1 MIPSV
6 TTTCTSSAH
15 PAGSSADPKCRVD
28 MFSKPAG
35 QNTSAIICIDIYSRQ
50 ASAVEGI
57 CCMAE
62 RFDRIWHNARLA
74 TVRGDLADLGVIER
88 GVIAARD
95 GRIAFA
101 GDRSDFPSGADAAER
116 IDCAGRWI
124 TPGLVDCHT
133 HLVFGGNRAQEFELR
148 LQGAS
153 YEEIARA
160 GGGIVSTVAA
170 TRASSEA
177 ELVAS
182 ALPRL
187 DALIGEGVTTV
198 EIKSGYGLNTE
209 TEMRQLSAAR
219 AVGRNRPVTIRTT
232 FLGAHALPA
241 EADGD
246 KDRYID
252 LVCREML
259 PAVAQA
265 GLADAVDGFMEG
277 IAFSGDQTARVFRV
291 AKALGLPVKLH
302 ADQLSNLGGAALA
315 SEFSALSADHLEH
328 TDHAGVA
335 AMARA
340 DTVAVLLPGAF
351 YFIRETTK
359 PPVELFRT
367 HGVNMALATDCN
379 PGSSPLTSLLLAM
392 NMGATLFRM
401 TVAECLAGVTRE
413 GARALGV
420 FGETGTLEA
429 GKWCDLAIWDIN
441 RPAELIYRMGFNP
454 LHSRVWK
461 GR

>member
-1 MIPSV
+1 MQSGH
-6 TTTCTSSAH
+6 A
-15 PAGSSADPKCRVD
+15 
-28 MFSKPAG
+28 SKPAG
-35 QNTSAIICIDIYSRQ
+35 QNTNVILCIDITGPPSSFRLPR
-50 ASAVEGI
+50 E

-62 RFDRIWHNARLA
+62 RFDRIWLNARLA
-74 TVRGDLADLGVIER
+74 TLREDLPELGAIEH
-88 GVIAARD
+88 GLIAARD
-95 GRIAFA
+95 GRIVFA
-101 GDRSDFPSGADAAER
+101 GSRSDFPSDADAIKR
-116 IDCAGRWI
+116 IDCEGRWI

-133 HLVFGGNRAQEFELR
+133 HLVFGGNRAHEFELR
-148 LQGAS
+148 LKGAS

-170 TRASSEA
+170 TRGSTEA
-177 ELVAS
+177 ELVAG

-209 TEMRQLSAAR
+209 TEMPQLSAAR
-219 AVGRNRPVTIRTT
+219 ALGRDRPVTIRTT

-277 IAFSGDQTARVFRV
+277 IAFSKDQMARVFRA

-315 SEFSALSADHLEH
+315 SEFSALSADHLER
-328 TDHAGVA
+328 TDPAGVA

-340 DTVAVLLPGAF
+340 GTVAVLLPGAF
-351 YFIRETTK
+351 YFIRKTTK
-359 PPVELFRT
+359 PPVELFRA
-367 HGVNMALATDCN
+367 HGVSIALATDCN
-379 PGSSPLTSLLLAM
+379 PGSSPLTSLLLTM

-413 GARALGV
+413 AARALGILR
-420 FGETGTLEA
+420 ETGTLEA
-429 GKWCDLAIWDIN
+429 GKWCDLAIWEIN
-441 RPAELIYRMGFNP
+441 RPAELVYRIGFNP
-454 LHSRVWK
+454 LHRRVWR
-461 GR
+461 GQ

>member
-1 MIPSV
+1 
-6 TTTCTSSAH
+6 
-15 PAGSSADPKCRVD
+15 
-28 MFSKPAG
+28 
-35 QNTSAIICIDIYSRQ
+35 
-50 ASAVEGI
+50 
-57 CCMAE
+57 MAE

-74 TVRGDLADLGVIER
+74 SVRGDRPDLGVIEH

-95 GRIAFA
+95 GRIVFA
-101 GDRSDFPSGADAAER
+101 GARSDFLSGADAAER

-133 HLVFGGNRAQEFELR
+133 HLVFGGNRAHEFELR

-177 ELVAS
+177 ELVAGV
-182 ALPRL
+182 LPRA
-187 DALIGEGVTTV
+187 DALIGEGVTTL
-198 EIKSGYGLNTE
+198 EIKSGYGLNVE

-219 AVGRNRPVTIRTT
+219 AVGRNRPVTVRTS
-232 FLGAHALPA
+232 FLGAHALPP

-259 PAVAQA
+259 PAVVQA
-265 GLADAVDGFMEG
+265 GLADAVDAFMEG
-277 IAFSGDQTARVFRV
+277 IAFSGEQTARVFRT

-328 TDHAGVA
+328 TDGAGVA

-340 DTVAVLLPGAF
+340 GTVAVLLPGAF

-359 PPVELFRT
+359 PPVELFRA
-367 HGVNMALATDCN
+367 HGVNVALATDCN
-379 PGSSPLTSLLLAM
+379 PGSSPLTSLLLVM
-392 NMGATLFRM
+392 NMAATLFRM
-401 TVAECLAGVTRE
+401 TVAECIAGVTRE
-413 GARALGV
+413 GARALGML
-420 FGETGTLEA
+420 GETGTLEA
-429 GKWCDLAIWDIN
+429 GKSCDLAIWDID
-441 RPAELIYRMGFNP
+441 RPAELVYRIGFNP
-454 LHSRVWK
+454 LHSRVWR
-461 GR
+461 GQ